1 MISIAIDGPSG
12 AGKSTVAKKCAERF
26 GFRYVDTGAIY
37 RTIGLA
43 AFNRGIDTK
52 DSTAVVAILPELD
65 IDLIY
70 NDDNDDGEQRMILN
84 GSDVSEEIRRP
95 EISMCAS
102 NVSAISAVRDYLTDM
117 QRNMAKRYDVIMDG
131 RDIGTVILP
140 NADVKVFLTASAE
153 ARADRRYRELVKK
166 GSALSYDEILSD
178 MELRDEQDTK
188 RAAAPLKAAED
199 AVYLDT
205 SSMSFEESVD
215 AVAKLIVEK
224 TGRQPI
230 AEQ

>member
-12 AGKSTVAKKCAERF
+12 AGKSTVAKKCAKRF

-65 IDLIY
+65 IDLVY
-70 NDDNDDGEQRMILN
+70 NDDGEQRMILN

-102 NVSAISAVRDYLTDM
+102 NVSAIAAVRDYLTDM

-153 ARADRRYRELVKK
+153 ARADRRYKELIKK
-166 GSALSYDEILSD
+166 GSTVSYDEVLSD
-178 MELRDEQDTK
+178 MKLRDEQDTK

>member
-1 MISIAIDGPSG
+1 MISIAIDGLSG

-26 GFRYVDTGAIY
+26 GFKYVDTGAIY

-52 DSTAVVAILPELD
+52 DSAAVVAILPELN

-70 NDDNDDGEQRMILN
+70 NENGEQRMILN

-102 NVSAISAVRDYLTDM
+102 NVSAIAAVRDYLTDM

-153 ARADRRYRELVKK
+153 ARADRRYKELIKK
-166 GSALSYDEILSD
+166 GSKISYDEVLSD
-178 MELRDEQDTK
+178 MKLRDEQDTK

-205 SSMSFEESVD
+205 SAMSFDESVD
-215 AVAKLIVEK
+215 AVAKLIVQR
-224 TGRQPI
+224 TGRAPKL
-230 AEQ
+230 EQ

>member
-12 AGKSTVAKKCAERF
+12 VGKSTVAKKCAERF
-26 GFRYVDTGAIY
+26 GFKYVDTGAIY

-52 DSTAVVAILPELD
+52 DSAAVVAILPELD

-70 NDDNDDGEQRMILN
+70 NENGEQRMILN

-102 NVSAISAVRDYLTDM
+102 NVSAIAAVRDYLTDM

-153 ARADRRYRELVKK
+153 ARADRRYKELIKK
-166 GSALSYDEILSD
+166 GSKISYDEVLSD
-178 MELRDEQDTK
+178 MKLRDEQDTK

-205 SSMSFEESVD
+205 SAMSFDESVD
-215 AVAKLIVEK
+215 AVAKLIVQR
-224 TGRQPI
+224 TGRAPKL
-230 AEQ
+230 EQ

>member
-65 IDLIY
+65 IDLVY
-70 NDDNDDGEQRMILN
+70 NDDGEQRMILN

-102 NVSAISAVRDYLTDM
+102 NVSAIAAVRDYLTDM

-140 NADVKVFLTASAE
+140 NADVKVFITASAE
-153 ARADRRYRELVKK
+153 ARADRRYKELIKK
-166 GSALSYDEILSD
+166 GSTVSYDEVLSD
-178 MELRDEQDTK
+178 MKLRDEQDTK

>member
-12 AGKSTVAKKCAERF
+12 AGKSTVAKKSAERF

-52 DSTAVVAILPELD
+52 DSATVVDILPELD

-70 NDDNDDGEQRMILN
+70 NENGEQRMILN

-102 NVSAISAVRDYLTDM
+102 NVSAIAAVRDYLTDM

-153 ARADRRYRELVKK
+153 ARADRRYKELIKK
-166 GSALSYDEILSD
+166 GSKISYDEVLSD
-178 MELRDEQDTK
+178 MKLRDEQDTK

-205 SSMSFEESVD
+205 SAMSFDESVD
-215 AVAKLIVEK
+215 AVAKLIVER
-224 TGRQPI
+224 TGRAPKL
-230 AEQ
+230 EQ

>member
-12 AGKSTVAKKCAERF
+12 VGKSTVAKKCAERF

-52 DSTAVVAILPELD
+52 DGAAVVTILPELD

-70 NDDNDDGEQRMILN
+70 NDDGEQRMILN

-102 NVSAISAVRDYLTDM
+102 NVSAIAAVRDYLTDM

-153 ARADRRYRELVKK
+153 ARAYRRYKELIKK
-166 GSALSYDEILSD
+166 GSTVSYDEVLSD
-178 MELRDEQDTK
+178 MKLRDEQDTK

-205 SSMSFEESVD
+205 SSKSFEESVD

-224 TGRQPI
+224 TGGQPI

>member
-12 AGKSTVAKKCAERF
+12 VGKSTVAKKCAERF
-26 GFRYVDTGAIY
+26 VFKYVDTGAIY

-52 DSTAVVAILPELD
+52 DSAAVVAILPELD

-70 NDDNDDGEQRMILN
+70 NENGEQRMILN

-102 NVSAISAVRDYLTDM
+102 NVSAIAAVRDYLTDM

-153 ARADRRYRELVKK
+153 ARADRRYKELIKK
-166 GSALSYDEILSD
+166 GSKISYDEVLSD
-178 MELRDEQDTK
+178 MKLRDEQDTK

-205 SSMSFEESVD
+205 SAMSFDESVD
-215 AVAKLIVEK
+215 AVAKLIVQR
-224 TGRQPI
+224 TGRAPKL
-230 AEQ
+230 EQ

>member
-1 MISIAIDGPSG
+1 MISIALDGPSG

-43 AFNRGIDTK
+43 AFNKGIDTK
-52 DSTAVVAILPELD
+52 NSAAVVSMLPELD
-65 IDLIY
+65 IDLSY
-70 NDDNDDGEQRMILN
+70 NESGEQRMLLN
-84 GSDVSEEIRRP
+84 GSDVSEEIRSP

-102 NVSAISAVRDYLTDM
+102 NVSAIAAVRDYLTDM
-117 QRNMAKRYDVIMDG
+117 QRNMAKKYDVIMDG

-140 NADVKVFLTASAE
+140 NADVKVFLTASAD
-153 ARADRRYRELVKK
+153 ARAARRYKELIKK
-166 GSALSYDEILSD
+166 GSEISFNEVLSD
-178 MELRDEQDTK
+178 MKLRDEQDTK

-205 SSMSFEESVD
+205 SDMSFDESVD
-215 AVAKLIVEK
+215 AVTRLITEK
-224 TGRQPI
+224 TGRVPVM
-230 AEQ
+230 ER

>member
-1 MISIAIDGPSG
+1 MISIAIDGLSG

-43 AFNRGIDTK
+43 AFKNGIDTR
-52 DSTAVVAILPELD
+52 DSAAVIALLPELD

-70 NDDNDDGEQRMILN
+70 NEKGEQRMILN
-84 GSDVSEEIRRP
+84 VSDVSEEIRRP

-102 NVSAISAVRDYLTDM
+102 NVSAIAAVRDYLTDM
-117 QRNMAKRYDVIMDG
+117 QRNMAKKYDVIMDG

-140 NADVKVFLTASAE
+140 NADVKVFLTASAD
-153 ARADRRYRELVKK
+153 ARADRRYKEIINK
-166 GSALSYDEILSD
+166 GSTVSYDEVLSA
-178 MELRDEQDTK
+178 MKLRDEQDTK

-205 SSMSFEESVD
+205 SGMSFDESVD
-215 AVAKLIVEK
+215 AVAKLIIEK
-224 TGRQPI
+224 TGRQPT
-230 AEQ
+230 AER

>member
-12 AGKSTVAKKCAERF
+12 TGKSTVAKKCAERF

-43 AFNRGIDTK
+43 AFKNGIDTR
-52 DSTAVVAILPELD
+52 DSAAVIAVLPELD

-70 NDDNDDGEQRMILN
+70 NEKGEQRMILN

-102 NVSAISAVRDYLTDM
+102 NVSAIAAVRDYLTDM
-117 QRNMAKRYDVIMDG
+117 QRNMAKKYDVIMDG

-140 NADVKVFLTASAE
+140 NADVKVFLTASAD
-153 ARADRRYRELVKK
+153 ARADRRYKEIINK
-166 GSALSYDEILSD
+166 GSTVSYDEVLSA
-178 MELRDEQDTK
+178 MKLRDEQDTK

-205 SSMSFEESVD
+205 SGMSFDESVD
-215 AVAKLIVEK
+215 AVAKLIIEK
-224 TGRQPI
+224 TGRQPT
-230 AEQ
+230 AER

>member
-12 AGKSTVAKKCAERF
+12 AGKSTVAKKCAEHF

-43 AFNRGIDTK
+43 AYKRGIDTK
-52 DSTAVVAILPELD
+52 DRAAVVAILPELD

-70 NDDNDDGEQRMILN
+70 NENGEQRMILN

-102 NVSAISAVRDYLTDM
+102 NVSAIAAVRDYLTDM
-117 QRNMAKRYDVIMDG
+117 QRNMAKRYNVIMDG

-153 ARADRRYRELVKK
+153 ARADRRYKELIKK
-166 GSALSYDEILSD
+166 GSNVSYDEVLSD
-178 MELRDEQDTK
+178 MKLRDEQDTM

-199 AVYLDT
+199 AVCLDT
-205 SSMSFEESVD
+205 SAMSFDESVD
-215 AVAKLIVEK
+215 AVEKLIVEK
-224 TGRQPI
+224 TGRAPKL
-230 AEQ
+230 ER

>member
-70 NDDNDDGEQRMILN
+70 NDDGEQRMILN
-84 GSDVSEEIRRP
+84 GRCFRGNTQTGDIHVCIECLRHCSSSGLP
-95 EISMCAS
+95 
-102 NVSAISAVRDYLTDM
+102 Y
-117 QRNMAKRYDVIMDG
+117 RY
-131 RDIGTVILP
+131 
-140 NADVKVFLTASAE
+140 
-153 ARADRRYRELVKK
+153 
-166 GSALSYDEILSD
+166 
-178 MELRDEQDTK
+178 
-188 RAAAPLKAAED
+188 AAQ
-199 AVYLDT
+199 YG
-205 SSMSFEESVD
+205 
-215 AVAKLIVEK
+215 EK
-224 TGRQPI
+224 I
-230 AEQ
+230 